1 MSLCA
6 GIEGVCVIVCWHRGS
21 VCHCVLLCAGIEG
34 VCVIVCWHRGS
45 VWYCVL
51 A

>member
-6 GIEGVCVIVCWHRGS
+6 GIEGVCVVACT
-21 VCHCVLLCAGIEG
+21 GIEG

-45 VWYCVL
+45 VWHCVL